1 MVRENNPSFTSNM
14 EMKDI
19 YKLEECEPK
28 KLVKEL
34 KEEVVKGITFAREK
48 YFERNHDI
56 ICREYF
62 EEGDEDFGGLM
73 RDYHKEMSESMPK
86 YFDAIQKDS
95 EDLWK
100 KYVYIKEAYTYLL
113 RVAPALLTRSK
124 NDIVDGMFVII
135 EYHNKIQS
143 KLAYWKDMIKYY
155 NEHGQPVV
163 LAKHNPDLY

>member
-1 MVRENNPSFTSNM
+1 MKKRFYTLCLTPDKVESFL
-14 EMKDI
+14 KDAGYI
-19 YKLEECEPK
+19 VEKLQTIA
-28 KLVKEL
+28 V
-34 KEEVVKGITFAREK
+34 
-48 YFERNHDI
+48 D
-56 ICREYF
+56 
-62 EEGDEDFGGLM
+62 
-73 RDYHKEMSESMPK
+73 MSRIFTPDVE
-86 YFDAIQKDS
+86 

-113 RVAPALLTRSK
+113 RVAPTLLTRSK